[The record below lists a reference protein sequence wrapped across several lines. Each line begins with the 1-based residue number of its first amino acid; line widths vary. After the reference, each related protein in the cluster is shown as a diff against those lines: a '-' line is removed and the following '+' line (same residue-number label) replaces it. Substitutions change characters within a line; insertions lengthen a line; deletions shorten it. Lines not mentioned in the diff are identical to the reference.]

1 MNISPAPLLTEL
13 RAKAAVITGGAD
25 GIGLALARRAAA
37 AGMKLVLADINGDA
51 LADVVA
57 ELQSQGIE
65 AVGETVDVSKP
76 IDITR
81 LADAAWSAF
90 GAVHLLANNAGIGL
104 AKSAW
109 ETTPA
114 EWERMLGVNLYGVIH
129 GVREFVPRMLASREP
144 GWILNTAS
152 AAGLLTGP
160 ALAAYNVGKFGV
172 VAFSECLHHDL
183 RLRGLPIGVSVLCP
197 AWVRTKI
204 ADAGRSGAAEFA
216 AADPV
221 TRQTMAAIQQA
232 VATGIAPEEV
242 AEACFATIAS
252 GQFYILTHQRTELGV
267 RQRLDDILS
276 RRPPTLLP
284 II

>member
-1 MNISPAPLLTEL
+1 M
-13 RAKAAVITGGAD
+13 
-25 GIGLALARRAAA
+25 
-37 AGMKLVLADINGDA
+37 
-51 LADVVA
+51 
-57 ELQSQGIE
+57 
-65 AVGETVDVSKP
+65 
-76 IDITR
+76 
-81 LADAAWSAF
+81 
-90 GAVHLLANNAGIGL
+90 HLLANNAGIGL

-129 GVREFVPRMLASREP
+129 GVREFIPRMISGGEP
-144 GWILNTAS
+144 GWVLNTAS

-183 RLRGLPIGVSVLCP
+183 RLRGMKIGVSVLCP

-216 AADPV
+216 GADPV
-221 TRQTMAAIQQA
+221 TRQTMAAIQHA

-242 AEACFATIAS
+242 AEASFAAI
-252 GQFYILTHQRTELGV
+252 GRGEFYILTHQRTQLGV
-267 RQRLDDILS
+267 RQRTDDILGN
-276 RRPPTLLP
+276 RPPTLLP

>member
-1 MNISPAPLLTEL
+1 MSSMNDL
-13 RAKAAVITGGAD
+13 REKVAVITGGAD

-37 AGMKLVLADINGDA
+37 GGMKLVLADINEEA
-51 LADVVA
+51 LALVVRDFQA
-57 ELQSQGIE
+57 QGVATI
-65 AVGETVDVSKP
+65 GEPVDVSKFS
-76 IDITR
+76 DITR
-81 LADAAWSAF
+81 LADAAWNAF

-129 GVREFVPRMLASREP
+129 GVREFVPRMLAGGEQ

-183 RLRGLPIGVSVLCP
+183 RLRGAKIGVSVLCP

-204 ADAGRSGAAEFA
+204 ADAGRSSAAEFA

-232 VATGIAPEEV
+232 VAGGIPPEEV
-242 AEACFATIAS
+242 AETSFAAI
-252 GQFYILTHQRTELGV
+252 GRGEFYILTHQRTHLGV
-267 RQRLDDILS
+267 RQRMDDILS
-276 RRPPTLLP
+276 NRPPTLLP